1 MKAIELK
8 KLTKYYGK
16 ARGIIDVDLEV
27 SKGDFFGFIGPN
39 GAGKSTT
46 IRTLLGLI
54 SPSGGTATV
63 LGHDIIAEKKEIL
76 AKVGYLPAEAIFY
89 HGMKVK
95 DVLKLSA
102 DLRGMD
108 CTDEATRLCERLQL
122 DMNRKVNEL
131 SFGNRKKVAIV
142 AALQHKPELY
152 ILDEP
157 TSGLDP
163 LMQREFFE
171 IMKEKNEEGA
181 TVFLSS
187 HILSEIQKNCNRAAI
202 IREGKIIACDTVDAL
217 AKASAKRVS
226 IQGNVT
232 EADLAKLVDVRDIKA
247 NAVETEHR
255 NHSELNSGINF
266 LYGGEINDLV
276 GFLGGFDIFD
286 LTMAEPD
293 LEEIFMHY
301 YEGGN

>member
-1 MKAIELK
+1 MNAIELK

-16 ARGIIDVDLEV
+16 ARGIIDVDLV
-27 SKGDFFGFIGPN
+27 VNKGDFFGFIGPN

-46 IRTLLGLI
+46 IRTILGLI
-54 SPSGGTATV
+54 NPSSGAASV

-76 AKVGYLPAEAIFY
+76 SKVGYLPAEAIFY

-108 CTDEATRLCERLQL
+108 CAEEAKNLCERLQL
-122 DMNRKVNEL
+122 DMNRKINEL

-202 IREGKIIACDTVDAL
+202 IREGKIIACDNVDSL
-217 AKASAKRVS
+217 GKTSAKRVS
-226 IQGNVT
+226 VNGNVKV
-232 EADLAKLVDVRDIKA
+232 EDLAKLVDVRDIKT
-247 NAVETEHR
+247 NAVEGE
-255 NHSELNSGINF
+255 EVGGGLNF

-276 GFLGGFDIFD
+276 AFLGVFDILD
-286 LTMAEPD
+286 LNVSEPD
-293 LEEIFMHY
+293 LEDIFMHY
-301 YEGGN
+301 YEGGEQL

>member
-1 MKAIELK
+1 MNAIELK

-16 ARGIIDVDLEV
+16 ARGIIDVDLV
-27 SKGDFFGFIGPN
+27 VNKGDFFGFIGPN

-46 IRTLLGLI
+46 IRTILGLI
-54 SPSGGTATV
+54 SPSTGSATV

-76 AKVGYLPAEAIFY
+76 SKVGYLPAEAIFY

-108 CTDEATRLCERLQL
+108 CSEEAKNLCERLQL

-202 IREGKIIACDTVDAL
+202 IREGKIIACDTVDSL
-217 AKASAKRVS
+217 GKTSAKRVS
-226 IQGNVT
+226 INGNVKV
-232 EADLAKLVDVRDIKA
+232 EDLAKLVDVRDIKT
-247 NAVETEHR
+247 NAVEGEDVGGG
-255 NHSELNSGINF
+255 LNF

-276 GFLGGFDIFD
+276 AFLSGFDISD
-286 LTMAEPD
+286 LNVSEPD
-293 LEEIFMHY
+293 LEDIFMHY
-301 YEGGN
+301 YEGGE

>member
-1 MKAIELK
+1 MNAIELK

-16 ARGIIDVDLEV
+16 ARGIVDVDLV
-27 SKGDFFGFIGPN
+27 VNKGDFFGFIGPN

-46 IRTLLGLI
+46 IRTILGLI
-54 SPSGGTATV
+54 SPSSGAATV
-63 LGHDIIAEKKEIL
+63 LGHDIIAENKEIL
-76 AKVGYLPAEAIFY
+76 SKVGYLPAEAIFY

-102 DLRGMD
+102 NLRGMD
-108 CTDEATRLCERLQL
+108 CSEEAKNLCERLQL

-202 IREGKIIACDTVDAL
+202 IREGKIIACDTVDSL
-217 AKASAKRVS
+217 GKTSAKRVS
-226 IQGNVT
+226 VT
-232 EADLAKLVDVRDIKA
+232 GTVKVEDLEKLVDVRDIKT
-247 NAVETEHR
+247 NAVEGE
-255 NHSELNSGINF
+255 EVGGGLNF

-276 GFLGGFDIFD
+276 AFLGGFDISD
-286 LTMAEPD
+286 LNVSEPD
-293 LEEIFMHY
+293 LEDIFMHY
-301 YEGGN
+301 YEGGE

>member
-1 MKAIELK
+1 MNAIELK

-16 ARGIIDVDLEV
+16 ARGIIDVDLV
-27 SKGDFFGFIGPN
+27 VNKGDFFGFIGPN

-46 IRTLLGLI
+46 IRTILGLI
-54 SPSGGTATV
+54 NPSTGSATV
-63 LGHDIIAEKKEIL
+63 LGHDIIAEKKGIL
-76 AKVGYLPAEAIFY
+76 SKVGYLPAEAIFY

-102 DLRGMD
+102 NLRGMD
-108 CTDEATRLCERLQL
+108 CSEEAKNLCERLQL

-202 IREGKIIACDTVDAL
+202 IREGKIIACDTVDSL
-217 AKASAKRVS
+217 GKTSAKRVS
-226 IQGNVT
+226 VNGNVKVD
-232 EADLAKLVDVRDIKA
+232 DLAKLVDVRDIKT
-247 NAVETEHR
+247 NAVEGEDVGGG
-255 NHSELNSGINF
+255 LNF

-276 GFLGGFDIFD
+276 AFLGGFDISD
-286 LTMAEPD
+286 LNVSEPD
-293 LEEIFMHY
+293 LEDIFMHY
-301 YEGGN
+301 YEGGE

>member
-1 MKAIELK
+1 MNAIELK

-16 ARGIIDVDLEV
+16 ARGIIDVDLV
-27 SKGDFFGFIGPN
+27 VNKGDFFGFIGPN
-39 GAGKSTT
+39 GAGKSTS
-46 IRTLLGLI
+46 IRTILGLI
-54 SPSGGTATV
+54 SPSSGSATV

-76 AKVGYLPAEAIFY
+76 SKVGYLPSEAIFY

-102 DLRGMD
+102 NLRGMD
-108 CTDEATRLCERLQL
+108 CAEEAKKLCERLQL

-202 IREGKIIACDTVDAL
+202 IREGKIIACDTVDSL
-217 AKASAKRVS
+217 GKTSAKRVS
-226 IQGNVT
+226 VNGNVKV
-232 EADLAKLVDVRDIKA
+232 EDLAKLVDVRDIKT
-247 NAVETEHR
+247 NAVEGEDVGGG
-255 NHSELNSGINF
+255 LNF

-276 GFLGGFDIFD
+276 AFLGGFDISD
-286 LTMAEPD
+286 LNVSEPD
-293 LEEIFMHY
+293 LEDIFMHY
-301 YEGGN
+301 YEGGE

>member
-1 MKAIELK
+1 MNAIELK

-16 ARGIIDVDLEV
+16 ARGIVDVDLV
-27 SKGDFFGFIGPN
+27 VNKGDFFGFIGPN

-46 IRTLLGLI
+46 IRTILGLI
-54 SPSGGTATV
+54 SPSTGAASV
-63 LGHDIIAEKKEIL
+63 LGHDIITEKKEIL
-76 AKVGYLPAEAIFY
+76 SKVGYLPAEAIFY

-108 CTDEATRLCERLQL
+108 CSEEAKNLCERLQL

-202 IREGKIIACDTVDAL
+202 IREGKIIACDTVDSL
-217 AKASAKRVS
+217 GKTSAKRVTVN
-226 IQGNVT
+226 GNVKV
-232 EADLAKLVDVRDIKA
+232 EDLAKLVDVRDIKT
-247 NAVETEHR
+247 NAVEGE
-255 NHSELNSGINF
+255 EVGGGLNF
-266 LYGGEINDLV
+266 LYGGEINDLIA
-276 GFLGGFDIFD
+276 FLGGFDISD
-286 LTMAEPD
+286 LNVSEPD
-293 LEEIFMHY
+293 LEDIFMHY
-301 YEGGN
+301 YEGGE